1 MLPRELSDDLCSL
14 RPNEFRPVLACR
26 MTVAADGT
34 IEDDIEF
41 FAATIE
47 SKAKLAYDDVSDW
60 LENTGSWKPESE
72 AIAQQITLLQRL
84 CLSRGEWRKTHALVF
99 KDRPD
104 YRFVLGEKG
113 EVLDIVAEP
122 RRIAN
127 RIVEES
133 MIAANICAARVL
145 RDKLGFGI
153 YNVHT
158 GFDPANTEALAAL
171 LKTHDVHVDPQ
182 EVLTLNGFCKLR
194 RELDAQPSGFLDSR
208 IRRFQSFAEIS
219 TEPGPHFGLGLEA
232 YATWTSP
239 IRKYGDMVNHR
250 LLKAIIKG
258 ETIAR
263 PQEETTIQMAE
274 RRRLNRM
281 AERDVGDWLYA
292 RFLNDKAGTE
302 TRFAAEIIDVSRGG
316 MRVRLVDNGAV
327 AFIPAPFLH
336 AVRDELTCS
345 QENGAVQIK
354 GETVYKVTDVIDVN
368 IAEVRMET
376 RSIIARPVA

>member
-14 RPNEFRPVLACR
+14 RANEVRPVLACR
-26 MTVAADGT
+26 MILTADGT

-47 SKAKLAYDDVSDW
+47 SKARLAYDNVSDW
-60 LENTGSWKPESE
+60 LENTGSWQPESE
-72 AIAQQITLLQRL
+72 SIAQQIKLLQDV
-84 CLSRGEWRKTHALVF
+84 CSRRSEWRKTHALVF

-145 RDKLGFGI
+145 RDKLGFGV

-158 GFDPANTEALAAL
+158 GFDPANTEQLATL
-171 LKTHDVHVDPQ
+171 LKTHDVHVDPV
-182 EVLTLNGFCKLR
+182 EVLTLDGFCKLR

-208 IRRFQSFAEIS
+208 IRRFQSYAEIS

-232 YATWTSP
+232 YATGP
-239 IRKYGDMVNHR
+239 HRFVN
-250 LLKAIIKG
+250 
-258 ETIAR
+258 
-263 PQEETTIQMAE
+263 MA
-274 RRRLNRM
+274 
-281 AERDVGDWLYA
+281 
-292 RFLNDKAGTE
+292 T
-302 TRFAAEIIDVSRGG
+302 
-316 MRVRLVDNGAV
+316 
-327 AFIPAPFLH
+327 
-336 AVRDELTCS
+336 
-345 QENGAVQIK
+345 
-354 GETVYKVTDVIDVN
+354 
-368 IAEVRMET
+368 
-376 RSIIARPVA
+376 

>member
-1 MLPRELSDDLCSL
+1 
-14 RPNEFRPVLACR
+14 
-26 MTVAADGT
+26 
-34 IEDDIEF
+34 
-41 FAATIE
+41 
-47 SKAKLAYDDVSDW
+47 
-60 LENTGSWKPESE
+60 
-72 AIAQQITLLQRL
+72 
-84 CLSRGEWRKTHALVF
+84 VF

-145 RDKLGFGI
+145 RDKLGFGV

-158 GFDPANTEALAAL
+158 GFDPANTEQLAAL
-171 LKTHDVHVDPQ
+171 LKTHDVHVDPE
-182 EVLTLNGFCKLR
+182 EVLTLEGFCKLR

-239 IRKYGDMVNHR
+239 IRKYGDMINHR

-258 ETIAR
+258 ETATRPHEIAV
-263 PQEETTIQMAE
+263 QMAE

-292 RFLNDKAGTE
+292 RYLSPQAGTD
-302 TRFAAEIIDVSRGG
+302 TLCRGDYRYQPRR
-316 MRVRLVDNGAV
+316 MRVVWWITALSPLSRHRSCTPFVMNWSV
-327 AFIPAPFLH
+327 ARKTAP
-336 AVRDELTCS
+336 C
-345 QENGAVQIK
+345 
-354 GETVYKVTDVIDVN
+354 
-368 IAEVRMET
+368 
-376 RSIIARPVA
+376 RSKAKPSTK